1 MSPAFTNKLLYTT
14 QTKLPEQ
21 FLDEIKIHIENDTLF
36 HSAINQDEIN
46 KKYRSSRN
54 GWIHYDN
61 WIGGIVFGMMMS
73 ANKEYFHYDVEYLD
87 APIQSTIYEKGD
99 HYDWHSDVAEP
110 KDHFKGIY
118 QTERKLS
125 TSLLINDDYEG
136 GEIEL
141 KFGQFNEVLKPEAG
155 SAIIFPSWMPHRVL
169 PVTKG
174 KRISLVAWMY
184 GAAWK

>member
-1 MSPAFTNKLLYTT
+1 MSPAFTDNLLYTT

-99 HYDWHSDVAEP
+99 HYDWHCDNADP

-125 TSLLINDDYEG
+125 ISLLINDDYEG
-136 GEIEL
+136 GELEL
-141 KFGQFNEVLKPEAG
+141 QFGKFNEVLKPEAG
-155 SAIIFPSWMPHRVL
+155 TGIIFPSWMPHRVK